1 MNRMNPRLLILA
13 FLASVMMPAA
23 THGQSFARVEPP
35 AIVPARQHAAGAE
48 ALAALR
54 RLQER
59 VIVYRSQAEFE
70 AGGRLAQ
77 IPIQAFESELM
88 CITAQLGPIMEE
100 ITDSKVRTEIMNVL
114 ASYRDGLHWWKK
126 VDRPRVVHV
135 SMFKLEEDSSPADR
149 VLRSTAAYTVAIHWR
164 QAARYLQRAEAAIQG
179 FASKLKTPQSVD

>member
-1 MNRMNPRLLILA
+1 
-13 FLASVMMPAA
+13 
-23 THGQSFARVEPP
+23 
-35 AIVPARQHAAGAE
+35 
-48 ALAALR
+48 
-54 RLQER
+54 
-59 VIVYRSQAEFE
+59 
-70 AGGRLAQ
+70 
-77 IPIQAFESELM
+77 
-88 CITAQLGPIMEE
+88 
-100 ITDSKVRTEIMNVL
+100 MNVL